1 MKTFSVA
8 ILLSGVSALGSSV
21 CEPTCGATESC
32 TTKKYYTAADMAST
46 GTGKDVAVCVATSS
60 CYDTTAVPAP
70 AKVAVAEGTEFV
82 FNIDCN
88 TLGQRVGPS
97 NLYSDGTA
105 NPSGTG
111 NSFYGCVA
119 TTRACTK
126 ATDCCG
132 KFKDEVN
139 DSTNGWGSSDYCG
152 DGMGAVDG
160 YGSYYSSKT
169 WWHTCGA
176 AHLVASAG
184 AILAAS
190 YLI

>member
-8 ILLSGVSALGSSV
+8 ILLSAVAAKGNSV
-21 CEPTCGATESC
+21 CSPTCGATESC

-60 CYDTTAVPAP
+60 CYDIVNKP

-97 NLYSDGTA
+97 NLYSGTSNVKGA
-105 NPSGTG
+105 T
-111 NSFYGCVA
+111 FYGCLTDPV
-119 TTRACTK
+119 RGCTK

-132 KFKDEVN
+132 SYKDEVN
-139 DSTNGWGSSDYCG
+139 DSTAGWGNSDYCG

-160 YGSYYSSKT
+160 YGVYYS
-169 WWHTCGA
+169 
-176 AHLVASAG
+176 
-184 AILAAS
+184 
-190 YLI
+190 